1 MVEGSWKLLGAFD
14 FKEVASVK
22 ILRKIF
28 LRVPYSTFF
37 IPPSP
42 VLTVKAP
49 VLFPHPGL
57 QAPIPAM
64 HSSQ

>member
-37 IPPSP
+37 YTPKPCS
-42 VLTVKAP
+42 
-49 VLFPHPGL
+49 HG
-57 QAPIPAM
+57 
-64 HSSQ
+64 